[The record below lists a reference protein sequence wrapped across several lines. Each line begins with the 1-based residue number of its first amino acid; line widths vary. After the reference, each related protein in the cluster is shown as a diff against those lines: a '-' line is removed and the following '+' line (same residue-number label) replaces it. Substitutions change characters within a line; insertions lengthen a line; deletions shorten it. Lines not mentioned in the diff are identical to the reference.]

1 MGRPDYW
8 RLKAAVLE
16 AQLVEQRAIAQAQ
29 AARQQ
34 QVKLLTDAG
43 IDPAQNCEFVDAD
56 EDVRAAAGH
65 G

>member
-8 RLKAAVLE
+8 KLKAAVLE

-29 AARQQ
+29 TARAQ

-43 IDPAQNCEFVDAD
+43 IDAWQDCEFIDAD
-56 EDVRAAAGH
+56 EDVRAVAHDG
-65 G
+65 

>member
-8 RLKAAVLE
+8 RLKAGVLE

-29 AARQQ
+29 AARAQ
-34 QVKLLTDAG
+34 QVKLLTEAG
-43 IDPAQNCEFVDAD
+43 IDPAQNFEFVDAE
-56 EDVRAAAGH
+56 EDLRAVAGH